1 MEQSVLALLQNHV
14 LTPTSNFETFHCFET
29 REKNIKFLSGCLGYQ
44 EFWFHNSIF
53 LGVRNIE
60 YPPVL
65 FWESEILNAL
75 LCSWGIRNS
84 ESSLVLFGGSEILN
98 LLCCFGDQKFWI
110 SCVVWGIRNSESS
123 PVLFGGSET
132 LNPLLCFGGIR
143 SSESSPVLF
152 WGSEILN
159 RLLCFGGIRSS
170 ESSPVLFGGSEILS
184 PLLCFGGIRSSK
196 SSPVLFGGSEILNPL
211 LCCLGIRN
219 SESSPVLFL
228 GDQKFWISLLCCLG
242 GSEILNA
249 LLCFC
254 RGWELV
260 IVNFRLSSLGIKK
273 LESSPVFYGRVVTWY
288 IRDPLIPI
296 FLPLFWSLSP
306 IFPKILIPEPW

>member
-53 LGVRNIE
+53 VGVRNIE

-65 FWESEILNAL
+65 FGESEILNAL

-132 LNPLLCFGGIR
+132 LNP
-143 SSESSPVLF
+143 
-152 WGSEILN
+152 
-159 RLLCFGGIRSS
+159 LLCFGGIRSS

-260 IVNFRLSSLGIKK
+260 IVNFRLSSLRIKK
-273 LESSPVFYGRVVTWY
+273 LESSPVFYGAMGN
-288 IRDPLIPI
+288 
-296 FLPLFWSLSP
+296 LSGQELS
-306 IFPKILIPEPW
+306 KIL

>member
-1 MEQSVLALLQNHV
+1 MNTLLY
-14 LTPTSNFETFHCFET
+14 
-29 REKNIKFLSGCLGYQ
+29 CLGNQ
-44 EFWFHNSIF
+44 KFWMLFC
-53 LGVRNIE
+53 
-60 YPPVL
+60 VL
-65 FWESEILNAL
+65 
-75 LCSWGIRNS
+75 
-84 ESSLVLFGGSEILN
+84 GGSEILN
-98 LLCCFGDQKFWI
+98 PLLCYLGDQKFWI
-110 SCVVWGIRNSESS
+110 SCVVLGIRNSES
-123 PVLFGGSET
+123 PVLSGGSET
-132 LNPLLCFGGIR
+132 LN
-143 SSESSPVLF
+143 
-152 WGSEILN
+152 
-159 RLLCFGGIRSS
+159 
-170 ESSPVLFGGSEILS
+170 